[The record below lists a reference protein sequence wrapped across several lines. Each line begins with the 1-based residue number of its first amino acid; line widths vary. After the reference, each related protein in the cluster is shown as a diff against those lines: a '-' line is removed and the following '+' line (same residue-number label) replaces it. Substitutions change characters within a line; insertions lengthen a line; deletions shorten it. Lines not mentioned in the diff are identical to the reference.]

1 MIIRQEESTP
11 IGNYFHDSGA
21 TTLFNA
27 ISSSVDEF
35 EVDTE
40 QLSVWCDRMVALVKG
55 LQGLV
60 KKIEKEEIKKLHEQ
74 EIDDRIN
81 RSAQ

>member
-1 MIIRQEESTP
+1 MIIRQEENTP
-11 IGNYFHDSGA
+11 IGNYFHDPGA

-40 QLSVWCDRMVALVKG
+40 QLFVWCDRMITAMKG
-55 LQGLV
+55 LQGLL
-60 KKIEKEEIKKLHEQ
+60 KRIEKEEIKKLHG
-74 EIDDRIN
+74 
-81 RSAQ
+81 